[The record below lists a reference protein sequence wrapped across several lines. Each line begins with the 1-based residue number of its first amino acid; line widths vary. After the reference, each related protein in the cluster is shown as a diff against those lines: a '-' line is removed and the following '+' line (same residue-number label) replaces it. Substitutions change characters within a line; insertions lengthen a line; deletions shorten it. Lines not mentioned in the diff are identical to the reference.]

1 MYKRELSER
10 EKNFMRSEVESWC
23 CSQKRALW
31 AREDGAD
38 PCIGVEVTRVC
49 SPSPVERRP
58 PPYAPCWLE
67 RASNGVEAV
76 TCGKTATLPWAN
88 FCLSTFVPRWAINR

>member
-10 EKNFMRSEVESWC
+10 KKNFMRSEVESWC

-38 PCIGVEVTRVC
+38 PCIGVEVTGVC
-49 SPSPVERRP
+49 S
-58 PPYAPCWLE
+58 
-67 RASNGVEAV
+67 
-76 TCGKTATLPWAN
+76 KLP
-88 FCLSTFVPRWAINR
+88 LPD